1 MYIVPRNQH
10 TIFVVEIVLDF
21 YFNADMIK
29 EKLGTV
35 MYFSSNLLLL
45 VFGTSV
51 FGTFKV
57 ETC

>member
-1 MYIVPRNQH
+1 MYIIPRNQH

-45 VFGTSV
+45 FLLPVFLV
-51 FGTFKV
+51 LLR
-57 ETC
+57 